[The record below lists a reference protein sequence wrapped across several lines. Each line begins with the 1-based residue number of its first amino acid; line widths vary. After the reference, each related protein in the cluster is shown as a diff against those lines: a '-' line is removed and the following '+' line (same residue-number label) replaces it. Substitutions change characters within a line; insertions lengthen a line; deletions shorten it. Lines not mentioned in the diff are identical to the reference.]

1 MRSVGRAVTDFIC
14 STLDGYE
21 SCTGIQVSYR
31 LHLTHATYTNRPPKN
46 TPDIL
51 TFCCFDVRLEDP
63 RSLPI
68 HAILCN
74 YDEDF
79 ISCAPILFRNVPLRA
94 REFSHAS
101 VSLRRFSLSRSNHT
115 FIERLFLK
123 GINQTSSTIRLKRAE
138 FCLSMSH
145 LNIRKSPGRK
155 LCGRFFE
162 KRHRYHARTHTYTHI
177 QHTPLHT
184 PKRVQQRSGGR
195 AAPGWLPVQPS
206 TVFLAHFSPERV
218 SLHLSIGWF

>member
-1 MRSVGRAVTDFIC
+1 MSRRGSAIGRQSCNRFYLFYFGRLRIVHRYTSILSFTPHSRHVHKSPTKEYSRHSHILLLRC
-14 STLDGYE
+14 S
-21 SCTGIQVSYR
+21 
-31 LHLTHATYTNRPPKN
+31 
-46 TPDIL
+46 
-51 TFCCFDVRLEDP
+51 FEDP

-74 YDEDF
+74 YVEDF
-79 ISCAPILFRNVPLRA
+79 ISCAPILFRNVPLRV

-155 LCGRFFE
+155 HCGRFFE

-184 PKRVQQRSGGR
+184 PKRVQRRSGGR
-195 AAPGWLPVQPS
+195 AAPG
-206 TVFLAHFSPERV
+206 
-218 SLHLSIGWF
+218 